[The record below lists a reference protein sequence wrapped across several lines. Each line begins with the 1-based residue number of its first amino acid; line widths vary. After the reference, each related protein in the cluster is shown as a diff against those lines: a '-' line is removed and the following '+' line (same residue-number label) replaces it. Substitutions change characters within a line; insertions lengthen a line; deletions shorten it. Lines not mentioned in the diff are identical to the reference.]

1 MSKKY
6 NIHDAI
12 ESSTIRGKVGRSMV
26 YTVCDGHQILSGGE
40 YADFSDT
47 LLGKWTA
54 KRATTMLRKVH
65 GDDTIQIVHTTIY
78 KQYVQMDLLDYW
90 LEAEAT
96 SDPVQVTE
104 TFLK

>member
-1 MSKKY
+1 MAKKF

-12 ESSTIRGKVGRSMV
+12 ESSTISAKVGRSLV
-26 YTVCDGHQILSGGE
+26 FTICDGHIVVPGGE
-40 YADFSDT
+40 YADFNDT

-54 KRATTMLRKVH
+54 KRATEKLRKLH

-78 KQYVQMDLLDYW
+78 KQYVQMELLDFW

-96 SDPVQVTE
+96 SEPVQVTE

>member
-1 MSKKY
+1 MAKKY

-12 ESSTIRGKVGRSMV
+12 ESRTISAKVGRSLIF
-26 YTVCDGHQILSGGE
+26 TVCEGHFVVPGGE

-54 KRATTMLRKVH
+54 KRATDRLRKVH
-65 GDDTIQIVHTTIY
+65 GDSTIQILHTEIY
-78 KQYVQMDLLDYW
+78 KQYVQMDLLDFW

-96 SDPVQVTE
+96 SDPVRVTE

>member
-1 MSKKY
+1 MAKKF

-12 ESSTIRGKVGRSMV
+12 EASTISAKVGRSMV
-26 YTVCDGHQILSGGE
+26 FTICEGHVVIAGGE
-40 YADFSDT
+40 YDDFTDT

-54 KRATTMLRKVH
+54 KRATEKLRKLH
-65 GDDTIQIVHTTIY
+65 GDYTIQIVHTTIY
-78 KQYVQMDLLDYW
+78 KQYVQMELLDFW

-96 SDPVQVTE
+96 SDPVEVTE